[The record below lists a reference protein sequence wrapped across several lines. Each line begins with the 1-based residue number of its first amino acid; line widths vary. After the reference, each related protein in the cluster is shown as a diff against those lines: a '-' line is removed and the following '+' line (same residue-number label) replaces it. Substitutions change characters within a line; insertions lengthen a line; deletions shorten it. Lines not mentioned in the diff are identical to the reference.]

1 MEDRVRKLTWD
12 SFAVH
17 GDMMTDKKTVKVFE
31 IDYTH
36 YNDNFKTNPI
46 VFVDHKVIV
55 INYQVAFELNNQI
68 L

>member
-1 MEDRVRKLTWD
+1 M
-12 SFAVH
+12 H
-17 GDMMTDKKTVKVFE
+17 GDIMTDKKIVKVFE

-36 YNDNFKTNPI
+36 YNDNFKANPI